1 MTNKIDVKTIDYKYV
16 DIMINNN
23 TTNLMEAFY
32 IKNFEKP
39 ILYNQQN
46 YKCCVS
52 RLRVP
57 SVSIP
62 IFTFLDNTYIISFSK
77 YTDVTNTDNACY

>member
-1 MTNKIDVKTIDYKYV
+1 MSENTQIDVKTIDYKYV
-16 DIMINNN
+16 DIVINNN
-23 TTNLMEAFY
+23 TTNFISASY

-46 YKCCVS
+46 YKCCVA

-57 SVSIP
+57 SIAIP
-62 IFTFLDNTYIISFSK
+62 IFIFKMIHIKFHLH
-77 YTDVTNTDNACY
+77 

>member
-1 MTNKIDVKTIDYKYV
+1 
-16 DIMINNN
+16 
-23 TTNLMEAFY
+23 MEAFY
-32 IKNFEKP
+32 IKKFEKP

-57 SVSIP
+57 SIAIP
-62 IFTFLDNTYIISFSK
+62 IFTISR
-77 YTDVTNTDNACY
+77 